1 MSMTRRQQ
9 EILAFVKDFLTQNGY
24 SPTLEEIAHHFG
36 ISSLNGVYKHLKSL
50 EQRGQIR
57 RLSNQAR
64 SIRVVERT
72 SAAVRLPLLGR
83 VAAGSPVEAV
93 TTPEEISVPE
103 TFLTR
108 KSNYVLRVK
117 GDSMIEEQIR
127 DGDYVVMEQ
136 REQANNGEI
145 VIALVDGENATLK
158 KYYREGRQI
167 RLQPAN
173 ESLAPIIV
181 DESRVQVQGVVVGL
195 MRKY

>member
-9 EILAFVKDFLTQNGY
+9 EILAFVKDFLSQHGY

-50 EQRGQIR
+50 EQRGLIR

-64 SIRVVERT
+64 SIQVIERT
-72 SAAVRLPLLGR
+72 RTAATLPLLGR
-83 VAAGSPVEAV
+83 VAAGRPVEAV
-93 TTPEEISVPE
+93 SAPEEICVPE
-103 TFLTR
+103 TFLTG
-108 KSNYVLRVK
+108 KSNYVLRVN
-117 GDSMIEEQIR
+117 GDSMIDEQIR

-136 REQANNGEI
+136 RDQANNGEI

-173 ESLAPIIV
+173 ESMAPIVV
-181 DESRVQVQGVVVGL
+181 DESRVQVQGIVVGL

>member
-36 ISSLNGVYKHLKSL
+36 ITSLNGVYKHLKSL
-50 EQRGQIR
+50 EQRGLIR

-64 SIRVVERT
+64 SIQVIDKT
-72 SAAVRLPLLGR
+72 TTAATLPLLGR
-83 VAAGSPVEAV
+83 VAAGRPVEAV
-93 TTPEEISVPE
+93 NAPEEICVPE
-103 TFLTR
+103 TFLTG
-108 KSNYVLRVK
+108 KSNYVLRVN
-117 GDSMIEEQIR
+117 GDSMIDEQIR

-158 KYYREGRQI
+158 KYYREGQQI

-173 ESLAPIIV
+173 ERLDPLLL
-181 DESRVQVQGVVVGL
+181 DESRVRVQGVVVGL

>member
-9 EILAFVKDFLTQNGY
+9 EILAFVKDFLGQHGY

-36 ISSLNGVYKHLKSL
+36 INSLNGVYKHLKAL
-50 EQRGQIR
+50 EQRGLIR

-64 SIRVVERT
+64 SIQVVEK
-72 SAAVRLPLLGR
+72 AASPAMLPLLGR
-83 VAAGSPVEAV
+83 VAAGQPLEAV
-93 TTPEEISVPE
+93 NAPEEICVPE
-103 TFLTR
+103 SFLTGKR
-108 KSNYVLRVK
+108 NYVLRVS
-117 GDSMIEEQIR
+117 GDSMIDEQIR

-145 VIALVDGENATLK
+145 VIALLDGENATLK
-158 KYYREGRQI
+158 KYYREGGQI

-173 ESLAPIIV
+173 ETLDPILV
-181 DESRVQVQGVVVGL
+181 DESRVRVQGVVVGL

>member
-9 EILAFVKDFLTQNGY
+9 EILTFVRDFLKQNGY

-50 EQRGQIR
+50 EQRGLIR

-64 SIRVVERT
+64 SIQLIEKTRGAT
-72 SAAVRLPLLGR
+72 LPLLGR

-93 TTPEEISVPE
+93 TTPEEICVPE
-103 TFLTR
+103 SFLTR

-173 ESLAPIIV
+173 ESLHPIVV
-181 DESRVQVQGVVVGL
+181 DESRVRVQGVVVGL

>member
-9 EILAFVKDFLTQNGY
+9 EILAFVKDFLSRHGY
-24 SPTLEEIAHHFG
+24 SPTLEEIARHFG

-50 EQRGQIR
+50 EQRGLIR

-64 SIRVVERT
+64 SIQVIERT
-72 SAAVRLPLLGR
+72 RTAATLPLLGR
-83 VAAGSPVEAV
+83 VAAGRPLEAV
-93 TTPEEISVPE
+93 TAPEEICVPE
-103 TFLTR
+103 TFLTG
-108 KSNYVLRVK
+108 KSNYVLRVN

-173 ESLAPIIV
+173 ESIAPILV
-181 DESRVQVQGVVVGL
+181 DESRVRVQGVVVGL